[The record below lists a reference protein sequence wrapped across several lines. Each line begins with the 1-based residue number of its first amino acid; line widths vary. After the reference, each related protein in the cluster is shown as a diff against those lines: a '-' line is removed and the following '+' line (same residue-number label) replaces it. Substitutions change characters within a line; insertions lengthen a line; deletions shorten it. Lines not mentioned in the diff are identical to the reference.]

1 MGKWLNYFFVCHRLP
16 ERSFFYRGHQFPL
29 CARCTGILF
38 GYLLAI
44 LFWIFFDP
52 IPLLFAAVL
61 LVPLT
66 LDGVFQYLN
75 YWESTNLRRLMTGIL
90 AGFGT
95 IFIFYGI
102 GKLGLEHGKMMAYYL
117 MH

>member
-1 MGKWLNYFFVCHRLP
+1 M
-16 ERSFFYRGHQFPL
+16 
-29 CARCTGILF
+29 
-38 GYLLAI
+38 
-44 LFWIFFDP
+44 
-52 IPLLFAAVL
+52 LFAVVL

-75 YWESTNLRRLMTGIL
+75 YWESTNIRRLLTGIL

-102 GKLGLEHGKMMAYYL
+102 GKLG
-117 MH
+117 